1 MIYWMVSWYCDPI
14 LTVHPGNP
22 MLQQSLLI
30 EDNNGEQ
37 SQKQRHSLGNDLY
50 LELSN
55 GPKGQ
60 AILYRQGGIIKSVA
74 LSDKV
79 AKKLFIVESVN
90 LGAQPTKL
98 SSVLKISRQTI
109 HNYRESYRYFGAEG
123 LIYGYNPDISKNHEK
138 QRALHSDQLPRGNK
152 AEQVATIRAK
162 QKELEAA
169 TTAQRHL
176 DFSFGDNDRTEAVSD
191 QQQPFAEQHE
201 WESSRYAGV
210 FIYWIVLLFQ
220 SRWLQLIIGHFGAG
234 WRIFS
239 VFLLMAGLN
248 IRSIEQT
255 KHLRSREAGVVLGL
269 GTVPSKSTLWKWF
282 YDVSDQG
289 LARRVLD
296 DYFRRQIRT
305 GVVGLW
311 LWFTDG
317 HLLPYTGKEKVHYSY
332 NTQRRMPVPG
342 RTSQV
347 TCDHSGRI
355 VDFVIDEGKG
365 EMKQQI
371 INVVDK
377 WQPEMPE
384 RPIAV
389 FDREG
394 YDKKFF
400 SRLVKA
406 EQPFV
411 SWDKNVDN
419 DRLASIEDHAFTQEF
434 THNNKRYSVFEA
446 EKSFSYMPDTET
458 EPHLFTL
465 RHLILWNHA
474 SNRRTCGLAY
484 GKQSTIEATRAILS
498 RWGASE
504 NTFKHLQNRH
514 PLHYHPGFAMVESE
528 RQEIANPEIKEKQK
542 LIARLHKGI
551 AKLHQKLFKSKE
563 QSNQDGTPR
572 SNSQQQ
578 RLHTE
583 ILTQQTELDRV
594 REEKKCLPEKLDVSS
609 LENYRSFKQID
620 NEGKYLFDFVTTSVW
635 NARKQMV
642 DWLREYYDCENDLID
657 LFYAITQSHGWVR
670 NTTTEV
676 RVRLEP
682 LQQTKRRAAQEQLCR
697 KLTAFGAQT
706 PMGKHLVI
714 EVGESPL
721 K

>member
-1 MIYWMVSWYCDPI
+1 MLLCCYTHC
-14 LTVHPGNP
+14 LHTEP
-22 MLQQSLLI
+22 MLQQSLFI
-30 EDNNGEQ
+30 EDNNCEE
-37 SQKQRHSLGNDLY
+37 KRHSIGKDLY
-50 LELSN
+50 LELRDEL
-55 GPKGQ
+55 KGQ
-60 AILYRQGGIIKSVA
+60 ALLYRQGSIIKSVN

-79 AKKLFIVESVN
+79 AKKLLIIESIN

-98 SSVLKISRQTI
+98 SRILKISRQTI
-109 HNYRESYRYFGAEG
+109 HNYQASYRFFGAEG
-123 LIYGYNPDISKNHEK
+123 LIYGYSPDTSKNHKK
-138 QRALHSDQLPRGNK
+138 QRALHADQLPRGNK
-152 AEQVATIRAK
+152 SEQLAILRAK
-162 QKELEAA
+162 QKLQEKEAI
-169 TTAQRHL
+169 AQTHL
-176 DFSFGDNDRTEAVSD
+176 DFSFGDNDRTEEVSD
-191 QQQPFAEQHE
+191 QKQPFSEQHT
-201 WESSRYAGV
+201 WEASRYAGV
-210 FIYWIVLLFQ
+210 FIYWIPLLFQ
-220 SRWLQLIIGHFGAG
+220 SRWLQLIIGHFGTG

-239 VFLLMAGLN
+239 VFLLMTSLN

-255 KHLRSREAGVVLGL
+255 KHLRSREAGIVLGL

-347 TCDHSGRI
+347 TCDHTGRI

-365 EMKQQI
+365 EMKEQV

-377 WQPEMPE
+377 WQSEMPD
-384 RPIAV
+384 RPTSV

-394 YDKKFF
+394 YDKKNF

-406 EQPFV
+406 GQAFV
-411 SWDKNVDN
+411 SWDKNVDTG
-419 DRLASIEDHAFTQEF
+419 RLSNIEDHKFTQEF
-434 THNNKRYSVFEA
+434 THNNKRYSVFEE
-446 EKSFSYMPDTET
+446 EKKFSYLSEAET
-458 EPHLFTL
+458 EPHTFTL
-465 RHLILWNHA
+465 RHLILWNHT
-474 SNRRTCGLAY
+474 SHRRTCALAY

-504 NTFKHLQNRH
+504 NTFKHLQERH
-514 PLHYHPGFAMVESE
+514 PLHYHPGFKMVESE
-528 RQEIANPEIKEKQK
+528 RQEISNPEIKKKQK
-542 LIARLHKGI
+542 LIIRIGKGI
-551 AKLHQKLFKSKE
+551 TKLHQKLFKSKE
-563 QSNQDGTPR
+563 QKNKDGTPR
-572 SNSQQQ
+572 NNSQQQ
-578 RLHTE
+578 RLRNE
-583 ILTQQTELDRV
+583 VLEQQAELDKV
-594 REEKKCLPEKLDVSS
+594 REEKKRLPEKIDVST
-609 LENYRSFKQID
+609 LENYRSFNKID

-642 DWLREYYDCENDLID
+642 DWLRDYYDDENDLID
-657 LFYAITQSHGWVR
+657 LFYAITKSHGWVR
-670 NTTTEV
+670 STTTEV

-682 LQQTKRRAAQEQLCR
+682 LQQAKRRAAQEQLCR
-697 KLTAFGAQT
+697 KLTAFGVQT